1 MKPILRD
8 ATAFVL
14 DDPVIG
20 GQALVVTS
28 REGCLILVAPGEM
41 VRYASITELR
51 GYFEKPAVRLAAPE
65 LSDIVLAELAKLEAQ

>member
-1 MKPILRD
+1 MKPVLRD

-28 REGCLILVAPGEM
+28 RDGCLILVAPGQ
-41 VRYASITELR
+41 VARQTSIAELR
-51 GYFEKPAVRLAAPE
+51 SYFEKPEVKIAEPE
-65 LSDIVLAELAKLEAQ
+65 TAFIILAELNKLENQ